1 MISKYNFEK
10 KIKKINNIY
19 NLEIVIP
26 NILNNFNYK
35 LYGSNGFFQNG
46 KFTSYKNIHTDNILV
61 FLVDKIQIIFINIII
76 NNKIEYFDFLDMFKK
91 TIKCTFTKNIKINIK
106 RKSNEKKNM
115 DEILI
120 ISDES
125 EDLISEESD
134 TESNTESD
142 KN

>member
-10 KIKKINNIY
+10 KIKKINNIF

-35 LYGSNGFFQNG
+35 IYGSNGFFQNG

-91 TIKCTFTKNIKINIK
+91 TINSNFTKNIKINIK
-106 RKSNEKKNM
+106 RKSNEKKNT
-115 DEILI
+115 EESLI

-125 EDLISEESD
+125 EDLSSNESD
-134 TESNTESD
+134 SENDQDE
-142 KN
+142 N

>member
-1 MISKYNFEK
+1 MISNYNFEK

-35 LYGSNGFFQNG
+35 IYGSNGFFQNG

-76 NNKIEYFDFLDMFKK
+76 NNKIEYFDFLDMIKK

-106 RKSNEKKNM
+106 RKSNKKKNM

-134 TESNTESD
+134 TESD
-142 KN
+142 KK

>member
-35 LYGSNGFFQNG
+35 IYGSNGFFQNG

-61 FLVDKIQIIFINIII
+61 FSVDKIQIIFINIII

-91 TIKCTFTKNIKINIK
+91 TINSNFTKNIKINIK
-106 RKSNEKKNM
+106 RKSNGKKNT
-115 DEILI
+115 EESLI

-125 EDLISEESD
+125 EDLSSNESD
-134 TESNTESD
+134 SENDQDE
-142 KN
+142 N

>member
-10 KIKKINNIY
+10 KIKKINNIF

-35 LYGSNGFFQNG
+35 IYGSNGFFQNG

-91 TIKCTFTKNIKINIK
+91 TINSNYTKNIKINIK
-106 RKSNEKKNM
+106 RKSNEKKNT
-115 DEILI
+115 EESLI

-125 EDLISEESD
+125 EDLSSNESD
-134 TESNTESD
+134 SENDQDE
-142 KN
+142 N

>member
-1 MISKYNFEK
+1 MHI
-10 KIKKINNIY
+10 
-19 NLEIVIP
+19 
-26 NILNNFNYK
+26 YK

-61 FLVDKIQIIFINIII
+61 FLVDKIQIIFINLII
-76 NNKIEYFDFLDMFKK
+76 NNKIEYFDFLDMIKK

-134 TESNTESD
+134 TESD
-142 KN
+142 KK